1 MKNAFNSVVASAVL
15 AVTATT
21 ATLGVASAIFPS
33 AAVAA
38 TTSASGQ
45 FRGADS
51 SHPAS
56 GGARVIRLK
65 GGGFGIKLESNFKTR
80 GGPDLRVWLSEAK
93 NPRSGRAVRAA
104 DHVDLGRLKSSS
116 GEQIYRLPAGT
127 SLAEAQSVVIWC
139 RAFGV
144 FFASAA
150 LS

>member
-1 MKNAFNSVVASAVL
+1 MNNAMNRLVASAVL
-15 AVTATT
+15 AMTATS
-21 ATLGVASAIFPS
+21 ATLGVTVAIFPS
-33 AAVAA
+33 AAIAA
-38 TTSASGQ
+38 SASASGE

-51 SHPAS
+51 AHPAS
-56 GGARVIRLK
+56 GGARVVRLK
-65 GGGFGIKLESNFKTR
+65 GGSFGIKLESSFKTR

-104 DHVDLGRLKSSS
+104 EYVDLGRLKSSS